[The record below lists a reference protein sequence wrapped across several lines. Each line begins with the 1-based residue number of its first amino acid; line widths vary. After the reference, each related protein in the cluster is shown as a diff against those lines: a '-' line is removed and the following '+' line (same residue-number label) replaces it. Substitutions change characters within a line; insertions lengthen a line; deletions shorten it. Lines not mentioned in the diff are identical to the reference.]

1 MVTVTG
7 VGHIKGLTVTL
18 LRRRCFHSPPASSLK
33 FIPKQLL
40 FQRLPEER
48 SRPLPTCSSLS
59 LPDLESHFV
68 YLLNGSTTLPRL
80 RQLHGCI
87 YRSGLHHSC
96 FVLTKLIRSLTALD
110 VPVEPY
116 PKLIFLQAQRRNP
129 FLYTALIRG
138 YSLRGDLR
146 ECIDLYGNM
155 RRNGISPVSFTFTAI
170 FKSCGEQLYLRLGT
184 QMHCQ
189 MALIGGF
196 GSDLYVGNT
205 LIDMYVKC
213 GALGSARKV
222 FDEMPERD
230 LISWT
235 TLLVAYSKSGD
246 MGSAGHLF
254 SLMPEK
260 DRIAWTAMVTGFVQ
274 NSRPSEALKLFD
286 RMLAARVSPDEYTV
300 AGVISACAQLGASK
314 YAKWVSDIAED
325 NNLSPIHNVVVGSA
339 LIDMYS
345 KCGQVEDAYKTFKA
359 MKERNV
365 YTYSSMIVGFAI
377 HGQPRAAINLFH
389 EMLENTNI
397 TPNNVTFVGVLTACS
412 HGGMVDQGRDIFAS
426 MEKTYGV
433 PPNADHYAC
442 MVDLLGRAG
451 KLSEAL
457 ELIRKM
463 PVDPHGGVWG
473 ALLGACKVHGD
484 PDIAEIAASHLFIL
498 EPDGIGNYILLS
510 NIYASSRRWDDV
522 LRVRKLMRG
531 KKLRKNP
538 GCSWFEAKKGEI
550 HEFFAGDTKHP
561 QYDEIKLVLEELVE
575 RLEANGYQPIL
586 SSVAYDVSDEDKRRI
601 LMGHSEKLALAFG
614 ILISTTGSVIRVVK
628 NLRICEDCHSF
639 MCGTS
644 LVTEREIVVRDNMR
658 FHHFRDG
665 ACSCGNFW

>member
-1 MVTVTG
+1 MVT
-7 VGHIKGLTVTL
+7 LFC
-18 LRRRCFHSPPASSLK
+18 RRGFHSLPASSLK
-33 FIPKQLL
+33 YIPWQLSQNL
-40 FQRLPEER
+40 SEER
-48 SRPLPTCSSLS
+48 GRLLPTCSSLS
-59 LPDLESHFV
+59 FQELESHFV
-68 YLLNGSTTLPRL
+68 SLLNDSTTLPRL

-87 YRSGLHHSC
+87 YRSGIHHSC
-96 FVLTKLIRSLTALD
+96 FVLTKLIRCLTSLD
-110 VPVEPY
+110 VPVEPSY

-138 YSLRGDLR
+138 YSLRGNLGDCVR
-146 ECIDLYGNM
+146 LYGDM
-155 RRNGISPVSFTFTAI
+155 RRDGISPVTFTFTAM
-170 FKSCGEQLYLRLGT
+170 FKACGEQLDLRLGT
-184 QMHCQ
+184 QIHCQ
-189 MALIGGF
+189 MVLIGGF
-196 GSDLYVGNT
+196 GPDLYVGNT
-205 LIDMYVKC
+205 LISMYVSC
-213 GALGSARKV
+213 GVMGCARKV
-222 FDEMPERD
+222 FDQMPDRD

-246 MGSAGHLF
+246 MGSAGYLF
-254 SLMPEK
+254 NRMPEK
-260 DRIAWTAMVTGFVQ
+260 DKIAWTAMITGLVQ
-274 NSRPSEALKLFD
+274 NSRPGEALKLFD
-286 RMLAARVSPDEYTV
+286 RMLASHVGLDEYTL

-325 NNLSPIHNVVVGSA
+325 SNLSPINSVVVGSA

-345 KCGQVEDAYKTFKA
+345 KCGQVDEAYKTFHA

-377 HGQPRAAINLFH
+377 HGQPRAAINLFN
-389 EMLENTNI
+389 EMLKNRSI
-397 TPNNVTFVGVLTACS
+397 RPNDVTFVGVLTACS
-412 HGGMVDQGRDIFAS
+412 HGGMLDQGRDIFS
-426 MEKTYGV
+426 MMEKVYGV

-442 MVDLLGRAG
+442 MIDLLGRAG
-451 KLSEAL
+451 KLREAL
-457 ELIRKM
+457 ELIEKM
-463 PVDPHGGVWG
+463 PVEPHGGVWG
-473 ALLGACKVHGD
+473 ALLGACKVHED
-484 PDIAEIAASHLFIL
+484 PDIAEIAASHLFAI

-510 NIYASSRRWDDV
+510 NIYASSGRWEDV

-531 KKLRKNP
+531 RKLRKNP

-561 QYDEIKLVLEELVE
+561 QYNEIKRILEKLVE
-575 RLEANGYQPIL
+575 RLEGDGYEPIL

-614 ILISTTGSVIRVVK
+614 IFSSSSGSVIRIMK

-639 MCGTS
+639 MCGAS
-644 LVTEREIVVRDNMR
+644 RVAERDIVVRDNMR